1 MADEWI
7 GNLIVNGSALQGTLW
22 WETKAVTVTSPG
34 YDDNYCF
41 RVEAGGTMTQSADAE
56 DWTIGAKRLRIEF
69 YHTGDHA
76 IDTIPDGTMQ
86 VHIKTDTSNDYI
98 IIPIDNTKGDW
109 QEASAEYTVPE
120 GAAIK
125 QITITIKANRMIILD
140 AIRCRKS
147 FGVEQNV
154 VEYVEQR
161 MPVYLYAAN
170 SSPKSIGTIPVLVL
184 STNIKSQS
192 PVNLQIGLVLV
203 GTASDALILTA
214 RFFLAGKQIPLKIR
228 QACTV
233 GYNTISA
240 NFIIPQ
246 VQPGAFRL
254 DVQCDVNAGSFDIE
268 TDHATMYVMGA
279 ELEGG
284 VPPEIPFVLWQEKV
298 PIVAIIPPDDGSNAY
313 IKEPTSVV
321 AAETINV
328 VPIYLTESV
337 STQLTEG

>member
-1 MADEWI
+1 MADEWV
-7 GNLIVNGSALQGTLW
+7 GNLIVNGSALQGTQW
-22 WETKAVTVTSPG
+22 WDVQNASAASPG
-34 YDDNYCF
+34 YDDNFCF
-41 RVEAGGTMTQSADAE
+41 QIESDGTMSQSADAE

-86 VHIKTDTSNDYI
+86 VHIQTDTSNDYI
-98 IIPIDNTKGDW
+98 TILINNTKGDW
-109 QEASAEYTVPE
+109 QGASAEYAVPKE
-120 GAAIK
+120 AVIK
-125 QITITIKANRMIILD
+125 QITFTIKANRMIILD
-140 AIRCRKS
+140 ALRCRKS
-147 FGVEQNV
+147 FGVEQSV
-154 VEYVEQR
+154 AEYIEQR

-184 STNIKSQS
+184 GTNIKSQS

-203 GTASDALILTA
+203 GTASVALILTA
-214 RFFLAGKQIPLKIR
+214 KFFLAGKQIPLKIR

-284 VPPEIPFVLWQEKV
+284 ISSEIPFVLWQEKV
-298 PIVAIIPPDDGSNAY
+298 PIVATIPGEGSDAY
-313 IKEPTSVV
+313 IEEPTSVV

-328 VPIYLTESV
+328 VPIFLTESV

>member
-1 MADEWI
+1 M
-7 GNLIVNGSALQGTLW
+7 NGSALQGTLW

-98 IIPIDNTKGDW
+98 TILINNTKGDW
-109 QEASAEYTVPE
+109 QEASAEYAVPK
-120 GAAIK
+120 GAVIK
-125 QITITIKANRMIILD
+125 QITFTIKANRMIILD
-140 AIRCRKS
+140 ALRCRKS
-147 FGVEQNV
+147 FGVEQSV
-154 VEYVEQR
+154 VEYIEQR

-214 RFFLAGKQIPLKIR
+214 KFFLAGKQIPLKIR

-284 VPPEIPFVLWQEKV
+284 VPSEIPFVLWQEKV
-298 PIVAIIPPDDGSNAY
+298 
-313 IKEPTSVV
+313 K
-321 AAETINV
+321 V
-328 VPIYLTESV
+328 VPIFLTESV

>member
-98 IIPIDNTKGDW
+98 TILINNTKGDW
-109 QEASAEYTVPE
+109 QGASAEYAVPK
-120 GAAIK
+120 GAVIK
-125 QITITIKANRMIILD
+125 QITFTIKANRMIILD
-140 AIRCRKS
+140 ALRCRKS
-147 FGVEQNV
+147 FGVEQGIV
-154 VEYVEQR
+154 DYVEQR

-203 GTASDALILTA
+203 GTASVALILTA
-214 RFFLAGKQIPLKIR
+214 KFFLAGKQIPLKIR

-298 PIVAIIPPDDGSNAY
+298 PIVATIPGEGSDAY
-313 IKEPTSVV
+313 IEEPTSVV

-328 VPIYLTESV
+328 VPIFLTESV

>member
-120 GAAIK
+120 GAVIK
-125 QITITIKANRMIILD
+125 QITFTIKANRMIILD
-140 AIRCRKS
+140 ALRCRKS

-154 VEYVEQR
+154 VEYIEQR

-170 SSPKSIGTIPVLVL
+170 NSPKSIGTIPVLIL

-192 PVNLQIGLVLV
+192 PVNLVSIPHRYAENVCRYIYMPRIV
-203 GTASDALILTA
+203 H
-214 RFFLAGKQIPLKIR
+214 RF
-228 QACTV
+228 
-233 GYNTISA
+233 NS
-240 NFIIPQ
+240 
-246 VQPGAFRL
+246 
-254 DVQCDVNAGSFDIE
+254 S
-268 TDHATMYVMGA
+268 
-279 ELEGG
+279 
-284 VPPEIPFVLWQEKV
+284 
-298 PIVAIIPPDDGSNAY
+298 
-313 IKEPTSVV
+313 
-321 AAETINV
+321 
-328 VPIYLTESV
+328 
-337 STQLTEG
+337 

>member
-98 IIPIDNTKGDW
+98 TILINNTKGDW
-109 QEASAEYTVPE
+109 QGASAEYAVPK
-120 GAAIK
+120 GAVIK
-125 QITITIKANRMIILD
+125 QITFTIKANRMIILD
-140 AIRCRKS
+140 ALRCRKS
-147 FGVEQNV
+147 FGVEQGIV
-154 VEYVEQR
+154 DYVEQR

-184 STNIKSQS
+184 GTNIKSQS

-203 GTASDALILTA
+203 GTASVALILTA
-214 RFFLAGKQIPLKIR
+214 KFFLAGKQIPLKIR

-298 PIVAIIPPDDGSNAY
+298 PIVATIPGEGSDAY
-313 IKEPTSVV
+313 IEEPTSVV

-328 VPIYLTESV
+328 VPIFLTESV

>member
-98 IIPIDNTKGDW
+98 TILINNTKGDW
-109 QEASAEYTVPE
+109 QEASAEYAVPE
-120 GAAIK
+120 GAVIK

-140 AIRCRKS
+140 ALRCRKS
-147 FGVEQNV
+147 FGVEQSV

-170 SSPKSIGTIPVLVL
+170 NSPKSIGTIPVLIL

-214 RFFLAGKQIPLKIR
+214 KFFLAGKQIPLTIR

-254 DVQCDVNAGSFDIE
+254 NVQCDVNTGSFDIE

-298 PIVAIIPPDDGSNAY
+298 PIVATLPGEGSDAY
-313 IKEPTSVV
+313 NEEPTSVV

-328 VPIYLTESV
+328 VPIFLTESV